1 MKTIK
6 YLVMGVLLAGFS
18 TTAMAQEAELNAALQ
33 AIKNNAADKAD
44 VVKTAQK
51 KNKKNPDALVAI
63 GRAFYEAQDTA
74 QARTF
79 ATLADEAAKHKSAPA
94 FILLGDIEAYAN
106 EGEIGR
112 ASCRERV

>member
-51 KNKKNPDALVAI
+51 KNK
-63 GRAFYEAQDTA
+63 
-74 QARTF
+74 
-79 ATLADEAAKHKSAPA
+79 
-94 FILLGDIEAYAN
+94 
-106 EGEIGR
+106 
-112 ASCRERV
+112 

>member
-1 MKTIK
+1 MYNVKNERIMKTIK

-51 KNKKNPDALVAI
+51 KNKSRSYRTCFLRGSGYGTGPYVCQS
-63 GRAFYEAQDTA
+63 GRRGIEAQVCS
-74 QARTF
+74 R
-79 ATLADEAAKHKSAPA
+79 LHPS
-94 FILLGDIEAYAN
+94 G
-106 EGEIGR
+106 
-112 ASCRERV
+112 